1 MSGFLKTLTGNT
13 GGAVGPDGSNNI
25 NIVGAGAISVAGN
38 PGTNTLTISIAGS
51 GTATIVTTD
60 ATPTPFISV
69 NVPAGRTVIITATI
83 AATGNTGTASFGGT
97 IALTVFRPTG
107 GDVALVGFPT
117 INSNTTS
124 SANIIGTVDVGLEDA
139 VIQVVGVA
147 AQTWNWSATYQY
159 FLV

>member
-1 MSGFLKTLTGNT
+1 MAGFLKTLTGNT

-25 NIVGAGAISVAGN
+25 NVVGTGIVSVAGN
-38 PGTNTLTISIAGS
+38 PGTNTLTISVAGS
-51 GTATIVTTD
+51 GTATIVTND
-60 ATPTPFISV
+60 ATPTAFISV
-69 NVPAGRTVIITATI
+69 NVPAGKTVMITAVI
-83 AATGNTGTASFGGT
+83 AATGDVGTASFGGT
-97 IALTVFRPTG
+97 ITLTVLRPTG
-107 GDVALVGFPT
+107 GDVAIVGFPV

-124 SANIIGTVDVGLEDA
+124 SANIAATIDVVLEDA